1 MKPIS
6 IEVIFPSSKADQCGN
21 LLSSV
26 MAARTPDAMLEAIAD
41 ANATT
46 GLVGAWIQLVKARA
60 LIAGE
65 AFDEAVGACADAL
78 RTLLAEPDKKHTDFL
93 ALVAG
98 TLFDLAYCHFKIGDS
113 KHAEKELIKAQKIL
127 DKLTKKDNAR
137 FAASLVAAIEA
148 STEIFHSKL
157 KLMNL
162 LAHYQ
167 VATELYQDKLASGV
181 DSAVASLVDSLKKQG
196 DIHLQ
201 LCNFRDAVKYYTKA
215 LRYSKKI
222 NSSMG
227 MSELRISLN
236 LAKALLNII
245 NRHAAGRQL
254 LDSLLPLAVK
264 LNAKAEIAEIRN
276 LQNEAMKAIDV
287 MAIIKNLFKNN

>member
-46 GLVGAWIQLVKARA
+46 GLVGAWIHLVKARA

-65 AFDEAVGACADAL
+65 AFDEAVCACADAL

-98 TLFDLAYCHFKIGDS
+98 TLFDLAYCHFKIGDN

-222 NSSMG
+222 NASMG

-276 LQNEAMKAIDV
+276 LQNEAVKAIDV
-287 MAIIKNLFKNN
+287 MAIIKNIFKNN